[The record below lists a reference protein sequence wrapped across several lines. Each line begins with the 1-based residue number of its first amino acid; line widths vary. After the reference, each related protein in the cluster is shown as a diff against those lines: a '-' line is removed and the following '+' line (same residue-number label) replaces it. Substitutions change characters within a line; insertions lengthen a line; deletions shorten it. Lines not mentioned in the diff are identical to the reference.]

1 MAYSRVTRT
10 QNGRGA
16 IEYAEGK
23 DGRGHND
30 KKVRN
35 QVVGY
40 VNMIPG
46 IDAADQM
53 QPYWNLARKNHK
65 IQVLRIVQSFS
76 KKEFNPQNP
85 MAIERANIVGQE
97 FARTYYPNRQC
108 VIYTQIDGKG
118 GYVHNHILVNDVEMT
133 THKGCDKEQYHYSA
147 IERWTD
153 EITSKYTKLDSGR
166 DKTADKITQTERAK
180 REKGEYSWKD
190 DLKSRIRETMEKAES
205 EDDFIQK
212 LPESGVNIEVHDSKR
227 GKKRGRYYT
236 YELMDFSSA
245 PEDTKLPKNAKCRS
259 YKLGTLYD
267 AEAVKDFYI
276 EREIYMKRN
285 HAAGETD
292 SVKKPEPDMKN
303 NRAVVADTSEQSRL
317 NQVAMAVNRAAE
329 EEDEQGVIEQ
339 QVKIYGQYTGEEIMR
354 ELYEKEKR
362 PDGKMTRQ
370 EFMDAHNLTWV
381 ADKDGHMAIDWNAKE
396 RIENMYQR
404 YLAGENKDEIRETEP
419 DTVKKIT
426 QDNRNKEAVRNTKR
440 QNQAKRY
447 PEKGKDDA
455 GKAAGKVPA
464 KAAVKSD
471 SAEKKDGKKP
481 PQSTGK
487 VESSKLPGRTDSHLS
502 LELPFYAR
510 KYSSDEML
518 LALEE
523 KMAEDARK
531 RHKKKNGRLKAVR
544 EDSRQASS
552 RITGLEIADR
562 IDRASRM
569 KKDDMEFGG

>member
-1 MAYSRVTRT
+1 MYKAFLKKNLI
-10 QNGRGA
+10 QKNPA
-16 IEYAEGK
+16 HIE
-23 DGRGHND
+23 
-30 KKVRN
+30 
-35 QVVGY
+35 Q
-40 VNMIPG
+40 
-46 IDAADQM
+46 
-53 QPYWNLARKNHK
+53 
-65 IQVLRIVQSFS
+65 
-76 KKEFNPQNP
+76 
-85 MAIERANIVGQE
+85 ANIVGQE
-97 FARTYYPNRQC
+97 FAQTYYPNRQC

-133 THKGCDKEQYHYSA
+133 THKGCDKEQYHYST

-153 EITSKYTKLDSGR
+153 EITSKYTKLDLGH
-166 DKTADKITQTERAK
+166 DKTADKVTQTERAK

-190 DLKSRIRETMEKAES
+190 DLKSRIRDAMEKAES
-205 EDDFIQK
+205 EDDFIRK

-276 EREIYMKRN
+276 ERDIYMKRN

-292 SVKKPEPDMKN
+292 SVKKPEPDVKN

-317 NQVAMAVNRAAE
+317 NQVAMAANRAAE
-329 EEDEQGVIEQ
+329 EEDKQGVIEQ

-370 EFMDAHNLTWV
+370 EFMDAHHLTWI

-404 YLAGENKDEIRETEP
+404 YLSGEYKDEIRETEP
-419 DTVKKIT
+419 DTVKKST
-426 QDNRNKEAVRNTKR
+426 KDNINKEAVRNTNR
-440 QNQAKRY
+440 QKQAKRY
-447 PEKGKDDA
+447 PDKANGA
-455 GKAAGKVPA
+455 ACKAAGKVPA
-464 KAAVKSD
+464 KAAGKPDGAVKN
-471 SAEKKDGKKP
+471 AGKKP

-487 VESSKLPGRTDSHLS
+487 AESSKQPGRTDSHLS
-502 LELPFYAR
+502 LELPSNVKR
-510 KYSSDEML
+510 YSIDEL
-518 LALEE
+518 PLALDE

-531 RHKKKNGRLKAVR
+531 RHKKKKDRMKAVR
-544 EDSRQASS
+544 EDSFQASR
-552 RITGLEIADR
+552 RITGLEVAER
-562 IDRASRM
+562 IDWASRR